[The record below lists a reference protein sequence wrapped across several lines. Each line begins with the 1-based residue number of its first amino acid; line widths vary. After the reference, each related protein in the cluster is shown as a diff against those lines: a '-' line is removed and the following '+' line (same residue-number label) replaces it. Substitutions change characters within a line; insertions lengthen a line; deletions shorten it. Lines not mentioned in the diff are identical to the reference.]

1 MILVLEFAD
10 DQLDHIGASRDN
22 FFCSSCAFA
31 FELNM
36 NHINFF
42 LYVCTNWFW
51 RNNQWSKISDQKIFF
66 QKLLYHFHPPFT
78 VCFLIS
84 GNSLKELPENCP
96 NGNFL
101 QKNIFTF
108 GAAKTKCQQRTWVF
122 QLILINWNP
131 TKMIKK
137 VSFEK
142 AWELTLQSH
151 LKSVRLVKKSM
162 KSWFLWF
169 FWKKAFTLD

>member
-1 MILVLEFAD
+1 MILVLLFVNG
-10 DQLDHIGASRDN
+10 QLNHIGASRND

-51 RNNQWSKISDQKIFF
+51 WNYQGSKISDQKIFF
-66 QKLLYHFHPPFT
+66 QQLLYRFCLPFT
-78 VCFLIS
+78 IWFLIS
-84 GNSLKELPENCP
+84 WNSQKELPENSQ

-108 GAAKTKCQQRTWVF
+108 GAAKTKCQQRAQVF

-131 TKMIKK
+131 IKMLKK
-137 VSFEK
+137 VWFEK
-142 AWELTLQSH
+142 AWELTFQSH
-151 LKSVRLVKKSM
+151 LKSVSLIKKSM
-162 KSWFLWF
+162 KSWFFGF
-169 FWKKAFTLD
+169 FEKKPSH